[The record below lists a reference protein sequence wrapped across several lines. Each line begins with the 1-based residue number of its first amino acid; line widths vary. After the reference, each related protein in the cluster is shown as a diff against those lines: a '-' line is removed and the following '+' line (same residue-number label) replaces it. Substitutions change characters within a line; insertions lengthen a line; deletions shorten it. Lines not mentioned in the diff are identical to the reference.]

1 LKPDFLDRIKSLL
14 SANDVKIAIVSHI
27 NPDGDALGSALAMMG
42 LLHNARFANVTV
54 VVPNNFPD
62 FLSWMPGS
70 EEVVIGTKD
79 SKRAAKAILDAHV
92 VFCLDFN
99 AIDRVENLQGY
110 LKKSTGV
117 KILIDHHLEPG
128 EGFDIYFTD
137 IQASST
143 AEMVYEFAC
152 LLEMEN
158 MISLQVAQCLYTG
171 IITDTG
177 GLSYGCNNPR
187 TYQIVGKLVETGVDA
202 EKIQRLIYNTFSE
215 NRLRLLGFSISQ
227 RLVILPGGKTAY
239 ISLSKGDLNKFSFRV
254 GDTEG
259 IVNYALCIKD
269 VDLAAIFLQYNDHVK
284 ISFRSSGVV
293 DVNELARKFF
303 NGGGHKNASGGNSN
317 QSLEETIARF
327 ENVVA
332 EIRQ

>member
-1 LKPDFLDRIKSLL
+1 MKPDFLDRIKSLL